1 MKEVENLNVL
11 QRMAEPT
18 PDKSKKIGKIAT
30 AVAGAMGVLLTFGG
44 VTAPLGVAIICGVG
58 AVSTGVAVYHGQK
71 VEINGGKP
79 NFLAQLFQV
88 LTKK

>member
-1 MKEVENLNVL
+1 
-11 QRMAEPT
+11 
-18 PDKSKKIGKIAT
+18 
-30 AVAGAMGVLLTFGG
+30 VLLTFGG

>member
-1 MKEVENLNVL
+1 MKRIKDMNLIE
-11 QRMAEPT
+11 RFAEPT
-18 PDKSKKIGKIAT
+18 PDKSKKIGRIAS
-30 AVAGAMGVLLTFGG
+30 AVAVTVGTVLSLGV
-44 VTAPLGVAIICGVG
+44 VTAPIGVG
-58 AVSTGVAVYHGQK
+58 ILAGVGVVSTSVAVYHGQK

>member
-1 MKEVENLNVL
+1 MKELKNLNVL

-18 PDKSKKIGKIAT
+18 PNKSKKIGKIAT
-30 AVAGAMGVLLTFGG
+30 AVAVTVGTVLSLGV
-44 VTAPLGVAIICGVG
+44 VTAPIGVGILAGVG

>member
-1 MKEVENLNVL
+1 MNLIE
-11 QRMAEPT
+11 RFAAPT
-18 PDKSKKIGKIAT
+18 PDKSKKIGRIAS
-30 AVAGAMGVLLTFGG
+30 AVAVTAGAVLSLGV
-44 VTAPLGVAIICGVG
+44 VTAPIGIGILAGVG

-88 LTKK
+88 LVKK

>member
-1 MKEVENLNVL
+1 MKEVEKLNIL
-11 QRMAEPT
+11 DRMAEPT
-18 PDKSKKIGKIAT
+18 PDKSKKIGRIAT
-30 AVAGAMGVLLTFGG
+30 VVALTAGTILSLGV
-44 VTAPLGVAIICGVG
+44 VTAPIGIGILAGVG
-58 AVSTGVAVYHGQK
+58 AVSTGVAAYHGQK

>member
-44 VTAPLGVAIICGVG
+44 ITAPLGVAIICGVG
-58 AVSTGVAVYHGQK
+58 AVSTGVAIYHGQK
-71 VEINGGKP
+71 VEVNGGKP
-79 NFLAQLFQV
+79 NFLGQLLQV

>member
-1 MKEVENLNVL
+1 MKELKNLNVL

-18 PDKSKKIGKIAT
+18 PNKSKKIGKIAT
-30 AVAGAMGVLLTFGG
+30 AVAVTVGTVLSLGV
-44 VTAPLGVAIICGVG
+44 VTAPIGIGILAGVG

>member
-1 MKEVENLNVL
+1 MKELKNLNVL

-44 VTAPLGVAIICGVG
+44 ITAPLGVAIICGVG

>member
-11 QRMAEPT
+11 QRMAETT
-18 PDKSKKIGKIAT
+18 PDKSKKIGRIAT
-30 AVAGAMGVLLTFGG
+30 VVAFTVGTVLSLGV
-44 VTAPLGVAIICGVG
+44 VTAPIGIGILAGVG
-58 AVSTGVAVYHGQK
+58 VVSTSVAAYHGQK

>member
-1 MKEVENLNVL
+1 MKELKNLNVL

>member
-1 MKEVENLNVL
+1 MKELKNLNVL

-18 PDKSKKIGKIAT
+18 PEKSKKIGKIAT
-30 AVAGAMGVLLTFGG
+30 AVAVTVGTVLSLGV
-44 VTAPLGVAIICGVG
+44 VTAPIGIGILAGVG